1 MNLCLLGTIATGV
14 ETLRARV
21 EYNMERGASRFCS
34 DWTLADTGNNG
45 FVQLGNIT
53 DMDGMSAFLST
64 EEETKWDSDNGC
76 VYKIYTMSEMSG

>member
-21 EYNMERGASRFCS
+21 KYNMERGASKFCS
-34 DWTLADTGNNG
+34 DWSLTDTGNNG
-45 FVQLGNIT
+45 FVWLGNVT
-53 DMDGMSAFLST
+53 DVDGMGAFLST

-76 VYKIYTMSEMSG
+76 IYKIYTMSEMSG

>member
-21 EYNMERGASRFCS
+21 EYNMERGASKFCS

-45 FVQLGNIT
+45 FVRLGNVT
-53 DMDGMSAFLST
+53 DIDDMGALLST
-64 EEETKWDSDNGC
+64 EEETKWDIDNGC
-76 VYKIYTMSEMSG
+76 VYKIYTMSKMSR

>member
-1 MNLCLLGTIATGV
+1 MNMCIHGTIDTGV
-14 ETLRARV
+14 ETLKVRV
-21 EYNMERGASRFCS
+21 QYNMERGASKFCS

-45 FVQLGNIT
+45 FVWLGNVT
-53 DMDGMSAFLST
+53 DMDGMGAFLST

>member
-21 EYNMERGASRFCS
+21 EYNMERGASKFCS

-45 FVQLGNIT
+45 FLWLGSGTEI
-53 DMDGMSAFLST
+53 DGMVAVLST